1 MFPYSV
7 DGLMTSGAQ
16 FDWWTT
22 NIYGAL
28 ANMGVPL
35 FVMLSGVLL
44 LNPSKADEPLGVF
57 FKKRVARIG
66 LPLVFW
72 TIAYFAWGYYMHGYP
87 ATADSVIQGLLG
99 GSYYH
104 LWFLYLLVGLYLA
117 TPVLRIIV
125 KYLDRV
131 KFKFLLVVWAV
142 GTVAV
147 PFIDEWGIFS
157 YNPVMFVFVDWAGY
171 FLLGIFLLKSQ
182 IQRKLLYLC
191 FALGLAWTVLAD
203 AFLPAITGGKF
214 MGFFHE
220 PLNLSLV
227 IASAALFLLLA
238 SVPKIKMESHS
249 NLSRLLHWISKNTLA
264 IYLLH
269 IMVLETFVNGYL
281 GFSLN
286 MQTFS
291 PILEIPVLTLA
302 TFAVTALIVYPLSKI
317 PYLNRLIG

>member
-1 MFPYSV
+1 
-7 DGLMTSGAQ
+7 MTSGAQ
-16 FDWWTT
+16 IDWWTT

-28 ANMGVPL
+28 ANIGVPL

-44 LNPSKADEPLGVF
+44 LNPSKADEPLGSF
-57 FKKRVARIG
+57 FKKRFARIA
-66 LPLVFW
+66 LPLAFW
-72 TIAYFAWGYYMHGYP
+72 TAAYFAWGYYMHGY
-87 ATADSVIQGLLG
+87 ALTTTNVIQGLLG

-117 TPVLRIIV
+117 TPVLRVIV

-131 KFKFLLVVWAV
+131 KFKFLLAVWVV

-147 PFIDEWGIFS
+147 PFIDDWGVFS
-157 YNPVMFVFVDWAGY
+157 YNPVMFVFVGWAGY
-171 FLLGIFLLKSQ
+171 FLLGIFLLKSR
-182 IQRKLLYLC
+182 IQPKLLYLC
-191 FALGLAWTVLAD
+191 LGLGLAWTVLAD
-203 AFLPAITGGKF
+203 ALLPAVTGGKF

-227 IASAALFLLLA
+227 LASASLFLLLA
-238 SVPKIKMESHS
+238 GVPKMALESRP
-249 NLSRLLHWISKNTLA
+249 LISRLLHWISKNTLA

-281 GFSLN
+281 GFTLN
-286 MQTFS
+286 MQSFS
-291 PILEIPVLTLA
+291 PILEIPLLTLA

-317 PYLNRLIG
+317 PYVNRLIG